1 MKNKK
6 IVILLL
12 FVFVFTC
19 SFFVMVQASSSII
32 YSNHEISSDTEL
44 YSSNSCSSLEWITAR
59 YTWEKGGIFSK
70 DKCDVFMQTAGIS
83 SGQTN
88 EVTATIWNKGQIYST
103 ETKSSAKAS
112 VIFNVKGKLWSAS
125 NKVEAGYDA
134 SYVALGN
141 QHWTVV
147 GD

>member
-44 YSSNSCSSLEWITAR
+44 YSSNSCSSLE
-59 YTWEKGGIFSK
+59 
-70 DKCDVFMQTAGIS
+70 
-83 SGQTN
+83 
-88 EVTATIWNKGQIYST
+88 
-103 ETKSSAKAS
+103 
-112 VIFNVKGKLWSAS
+112 
-125 NKVEAGYDA
+125 
-134 SYVALGN
+134 
-141 QHWTVV
+141 
-147 GD
+147 